1 MPTTQAAPA
10 VIQQIPIAQ
19 VIPSPFQTRK
29 DFNQEELQGLAETLK
44 QHGLL
49 NPIIVRKVGLP
60 AGQTGEKFELIAGE
74 RRVRAAKSLG
84 WTSIDARVQEVD
96 DNEAAQQ
103 VVVENLQRDD
113 LNPIEMAEGYKR
125 LADLGMKQAD
135 IARQVGVSQPA
146 IAQALALLELPA
158 EVQDFITRVII
169 SPSQAR
175 ILLRLGD
182 KKALVKTAKLAASEG
197 WSVKE
202 TERQVNAFL
211 EKPNASGRKPS
222 AEPPVD
228 PFGTLWVNL
237 LKEQVLPKGTW
248 DVKYQRGAT
257 WVFSVHTRGD
267 NPADVLSD
275 WFKFMAKGMP
285 RTSPDSG
292 QKPASTAELLAEIKR
307 TVPPE
312 LAAHLAKQ
320 YAQIEAAAK
329 AEKK

>member
-1 MPTTQAAPA
+1 
-10 VIQQIPIAQ
+10 
-19 VIPSPFQTRK
+19 
-29 DFNQEELQGLAETLK
+29 
-44 QHGLL
+44 
-49 NPIIVRKVGLP
+49 
-60 AGQTGEKFELIAGE
+60 
-74 RRVRAAKSLG
+74 
-84 WTSIDARVQEVD
+84 
-96 DNEAAQQ
+96 
-103 VVVENLQRDD
+103 
-113 LNPIEMAEGYKR
+113 
-125 LADLGMKQAD
+125 
-135 IARQVGVSQPA
+135 
-146 IAQALALLELPA
+146 
-158 EVQDFITRVII
+158 
-169 SPSQAR
+169 
-175 ILLRLGD
+175 
-182 KKALVKTAKLAASEG
+182 
-197 WSVKE
+197 
-202 TERQVNAFL
+202 VNAFL